1 MRARERKSTK
11 SNTAE
16 FARRCDAVIHSQRTE
31 FQPPPVVLSF
41 CFPFFS
47 GQRRAQKQCANIS
60 FDGLDGCKMWKK
72 VTRLALQLGLVIS
85 STACRSNEEEAEMT
99 EQTVPLGLLIYAL
112 CGPKFIQ
119 LSDAWVGGVS
129 VGRFI
134 LVWSFSLIAVEASVV
149 VKSLQEHDSIK
160 PKQAENLKSRTRGSR
175 IYIKPGAYA
184 ALQTLFTSTLLLLV
198 YERGISLTTS
208 GAD

>member
-85 STACRSNEEEAEMT
+85 SAACRSNEEEAEMT

-112 CGPKFIQ
+112 CGPNLFNYPTLEWEASQ
-119 LSDAWVGGVS
+119 LGD
-129 VGRFI
+129 
-134 LVWSFSLIAVEASVV
+134 SFSFGVFHS
-149 VKSLQEHDSIK
+149 S
-160 PKQAENLKSRTRGSR
+160 PSR
-175 IYIKPGAYA
+175 P
-184 ALQTLFTSTLLLLV
+184 LLL
-198 YERGISLTTS
+198 SNPCKNTTL
-208 GAD
+208 